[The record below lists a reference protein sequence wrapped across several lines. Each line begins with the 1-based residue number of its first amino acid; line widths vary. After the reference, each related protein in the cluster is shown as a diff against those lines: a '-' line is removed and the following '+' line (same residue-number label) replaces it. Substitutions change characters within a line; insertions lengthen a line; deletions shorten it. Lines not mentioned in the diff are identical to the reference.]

1 LKLYSDYETESIE
14 SSQLRH
20 RLKLLPITIK
30 NEIQGK
36 KRKRFFLLLIL
47 IIAAVNM
54 ARQSNVSVIQTLQ
67 KELDAHL
74 QQVREFTEQDTQ
86 LTAAISALQ

>member
-20 RLKLLPITIK
+20 RLKLLPLTIK

-36 KRKRFFLLLIL
+36 KRKRSFLLLIL

-74 QQVREFTEQDTQ
+74 QQVREYTEQDTQ